1 MYKALLAL
9 AAGAGAFSP
18 AVHQRA
24 TVVQQGVPLANG
36 AMEFDR
42 TAPASGIDRC
52 AATTCVAGARAHAC
66 NTRTFDDAGVCRE
79 WRCKYEGD
87 KATSASLE
95 ACSKVLD
102 EYLPELKKIDGVTV
116 NRAVQCPSMTAWT
129 HETHTG
135 LVCGGCLD
143 FKVMVTQPLEG
154 YGPWE
159 EAGHPPEAD
168 FIAKLKAIPGVSQVE
183 TQTITNMVL

>member
-1 MYKALLAL
+1 MQKVLVALMAL
-9 AAGAGAFSP
+9 GANAFAPSAAP
-18 AVHQRA
+18 RA

-42 TAPASGIDRC
+42 MQPASGIDRC
-52 AATTCVAGARAHAC
+52 AATTCVADARAR
-66 NTRTFDDAGVCRE
+66 TRATRGPFDDAGVCRE

-116 NRAVQCPSMTAWT
+116 NRAARRANLNCRVVAFARWRDA
-129 HETHTG
+129 
-135 LVCGGCLD
+135 V
-143 FKVMVTQPLEG
+143 
-154 YGPWE
+154 
-159 EAGHPPEAD
+159 AAR
-168 FIAKLKAIPGVSQVE
+168 A
-183 TQTITNMVL
+183 

>member
-1 MYKALLAL
+1 M
-9 AAGAGAFSP
+9 
-18 AVHQRA
+18 
-24 TVVQQGVPLANG
+24 
-36 AMEFDR
+36 
-42 TAPASGIDRC
+42 RC
-52 AATTCVAGARAHAC
+52 DDMRRRRARARAC
-66 NTRTFDDAGVCRE
+66 NNWNINDDAGVCRE

-116 NRAVQCPSMTAWT
+116 NRAVQCLTTMAWT
-129 HETHTG
+129 HRSINDTG

>member
-1 MYKALLAL
+1 MKLTLAFALLAS
-9 AAGAGAFSP
+9 ASAFFAPRARVATRGSVVM
-18 AVHQRA
+18 AVE
-24 TVVQQGVPLANG
+24 LANG
-36 AMEFDR
+36 KMSFDR
-42 TAPASGIDRC
+42 
-52 AATTCVAGARAHAC
+52 
-66 NTRTFDDAGVCRE
+66 VCRE

>member
-1 MYKALLAL
+1 MRRDD
-9 AAGAGAFSP
+9 
-18 AVHQRA
+18 VR
-24 TVVQQGVPLANG
+24 
-36 AMEFDR
+36 R
-42 TAPASGIDRC
+42 RR
-52 AATTCVAGARAHAC
+52 ARAHAC
-66 NTRTFDDAGVCRE
+66 SNWNRNDDAGVCRE

-116 NRAVQCPSMTAWT
+116 NRSVQCPSMTAWS